1 TGQPPLESHLA
12 AAGAAHLRTKRC
24 SCNSWLDKECI
35 YFCHLDIIWVN
46 TPGHT
51 APYGLG
57 SPPRRRKRSLSR
69 CECSHSRDSIC
80 TNFCQPKP
88 GYRQGLKLPASSG
101 TSMKA
106 PQSNDRKPSPHGLLR
121 ALRDLADSSLQFSK
135 QQRYSQRNAQPTVF
149 PWKKSIWKK
158 KR

>member
-1 TGQPPLESHLA
+1 HPPA
-12 AAGAAHLRTKRC
+12 ASAAHPRSKRC

-69 CECSHSRDSIC
+69 CECSHSRDRIC
-80 TNFCQPKP
+80 ATFCQVKP
-88 GYRQGLKLPASSG
+88 GYLQSLKLPVTSG
-101 TSMKA
+101 ASMK
-106 PQSNDRKPSPHGLLR
+106 SLESGGMRPSHRGLLR
-121 ALRDLADSSLQFSK
+121 ALRDLAFSGL
-135 QQRYSQRNAQPTVF
+135 RFHRSQRNAQPTVL
-149 PWKKSIWKK
+149 PWKKNIWKK